1 MLEVNTGEDLE
12 RIIDQKNL
20 LWKEAQKKVFTVI
33 LDIIGVDGVQKEL
46 DIYSAKG

>member
-1 MLEVNTGEDLE
+1 MLEVKTGEDLE

-20 LWKEAQKKVFTVI
+20 LWKEAEKKVFTVI